1 MSKYRHQLPQ
11 LGDQLFL
18 TDGGMETTLI
28 FHKGLELNE
37 FSSFELLKTPEGCQT
52 LKEYFDDYL
61 NIAKRYDRG
70 FILEAPTWRANPD
83 WGTRL
88 GYSAKQ
94 LAAINQKAI
103 EFLEGIR
110 GEYETER
117 TPMVISGCLGPR
129 GDGYDPSVRMTAE
142 EAEHY
147 HASQINT
154 FRDTNADMISAFT
167 INYVAEAVGIT
178 RAAKMAGMPVVIS
191 FTLETDGTLPTGQS
205 LQEAI
210 TEVDNATQSA
220 PAYYMINC
228 AHPTHFDNILVA
240 GEPWLERIRGLRGNA
255 SIKSHAELDESTELD
270 DGNPSE
276 FGEQHQ
282 ALLSSLNKLTV
293 LGGCCGTDHRHIEA
307 ICEAVMP
314 G

>member
-28 FHKGLELNE
+28 YHKGLELNE
-37 FSSFELLKTPEGCQT
+37 FSSFELLNTPEGCQT
-52 LKEYFDDYL
+52 LKEYFENYL

-83 WGTRL
+83 WGGRL
-88 GYSAKQ
+88 GYSAEQ
-94 LAAINQKAI
+94 LTAINQKAI
-103 EFLEGIR
+103 ELLEDIR
-110 GEYETER
+110 GEYETQS
-117 TPMVISGCLGPR
+117 TPIIISGCLGPR

-147 HASQINT
+147 HAGQINT
-154 FRDTNADMISAFT
+154 FRDTNADMISALT

-178 RAAKMAGMPVVIS
+178 RAAKMAGMPVVIA
-191 FTLETDGTLPTGQS
+191 FTLETDGALPTGQS

-255 SIKSHAELDESTELD
+255 SAKSHAELDESTELD

-307 ICEAVMP
+307 ICEAVIP
-314 G
+314 A